1 MPWFAHFCTGWPRA
15 KQNPGN
21 WIDETKTYLW
31 DIQGAMNSGD
41 THACHPLQ
49 RSPTYY
55 TATSSPPNPKNL
67 GYHENPAPMVTAA
80 AGTSIKLMFGG
91 NGHSRGAPMDK
102 LGDPG
107 RVSVYWAGEKEREIV
122 DVKEFT
128 SEYLVQEDGFS
139 DESFSFPADMNIKS
153 SGQGLI
159 DKGNWMTLR
168 LPECMEQGRHMM
180 VWVWSFQGMDRFST
194 CFDVMVQ

>member
-1 MPWFAHFCTGWPRA
+1 MGIR
-15 KQNPGN
+15 GGRR
-21 WIDETKTYLW
+21 WI
-31 DIQGAMNSGD
+31 N
-41 THACHPLQ
+41 
-49 RSPTYY
+49 R
-55 TATSSPPNPKNL
+55 
-67 GYHENPAPMVTAA
+67 
-80 AGTSIKLMFGG
+80 
-91 NGHSRGAPMDK
+91 
-102 LGDPG
+102 
-107 RVSVYWAGEKEREIV
+107 EREIV

-139 DESFSFPADMNIKS
+139 DESFSFPADMNIMS